1 MTFAGERVLR
11 IVDFE
16 WDEGNSLHLQMGHG
30 ISPEEAEE
38 VFAIKPVLRRTRK
51 RHYVAFGVTA
61 EGRYLTIVFELKT
74 KGIARPITGWDMK
87 RSEIRYYLKHRG

>member
-1 MTFAGERVLR
+1 MR

-38 VFAIKPVLRRTRK
+38 VFAKRPFFRRTK
-51 RHYVAFGVTA
+51 KGHLVAFGVTSG
-61 EGRYLTIVFELKT
+61 GRYLSVVFELKP
-74 KGIARPITGWDMK
+74 KGIARPITGLDMS
-87 RSEIRYYLKHRG
+87 RSEIRHYRKNRG

>member
-1 MTFAGERVLR
+1 MR

-38 VFAIKPVLRRTRK
+38 VFAKRPFFRRTK
-51 RHYVAFGVTA
+51 QGHFVAFGDTS
-61 EGRYLTIVFELKT
+61 EGRYLCVVFELKP
-74 KGIARPITGWDMK
+74 KGIARPITGWDMS
-87 RSEIRYYLKHRG
+87 RSEIRYYRKNRG